1 MQINPVVFKACRG
14 GEEGREKVVK
24 EASELL
30 KFLKEELK
38 EKIFFGGESNEMV
51 DIVSNV
57 IGF

>member
-1 MQINPVVFKACRG
+1 VR
-14 GEEGREKVVK
+14 

-38 EKIFFGGESNEMV
+38 EKIFFGGESIGIV
-51 DIVSNV
+51 DIVGNV